1 MPYVSP
7 VPRTRVVLRNSC
19 CSRWTVVSRT
29 YFEAGFA
36 FPVRPQSWDRLGHL
50 NVAFK
55 AEGSPHRAV
64 AFPQLPVGGFVA
76 TRLGEEGTQPQH
88 RELSRF

>member
-1 MPYVSP
+1 MHASGTEEQLLQPLDRRLKDLFRGGV
-7 VPRTRVVLRNSC
+7 R
-19 CSRWTVVSRT
+19 
-29 YFEAGFA
+29 
-36 FPVRPQSWDRLGHL
+36 FPIRPQSWDRLGHL

-64 AFPQLPVGGFVA
+64 AFPQSPVGGFVA